1 MAKAALIS
9 ETAAPTPVGARGRP
23 DARLALRDESKKAP
37 GVA

>member
-23 DARLALRDESKKAP
+23 DARLAVRDESK
-37 GVA
+37 